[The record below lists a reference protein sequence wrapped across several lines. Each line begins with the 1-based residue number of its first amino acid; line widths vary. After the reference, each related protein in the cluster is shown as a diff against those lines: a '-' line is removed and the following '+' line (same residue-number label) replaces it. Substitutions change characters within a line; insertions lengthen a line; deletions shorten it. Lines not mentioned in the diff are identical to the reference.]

1 MKMNAYWNIEPTA
14 RIVAIRNISWVA
26 LCFCQ
31 QPNSTERH
39 IRFARAIMPDDV
51 SMPDTQTFEHAV
63 NMNMPVSTVSEPCTT
78 VNCLLKK

>member
-1 MKMNAYWNIEPTA
+1 
-14 RIVAIRNISWVA
+14 
-26 LCFCQ
+26 
-31 QPNSTERH
+31 
-39 IRFARAIMPDDV
+39 MPDDV